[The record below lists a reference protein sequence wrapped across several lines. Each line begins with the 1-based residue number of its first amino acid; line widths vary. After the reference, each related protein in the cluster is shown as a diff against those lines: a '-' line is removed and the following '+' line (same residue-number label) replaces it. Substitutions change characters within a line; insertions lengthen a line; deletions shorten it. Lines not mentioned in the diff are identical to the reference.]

1 MRTSLTRRLLPL
13 GFASCLA
20 TFPLAANA
28 DLLPEGLL
36 GVKLGQSRVEAVTA
50 LVNAGVVPDLEKAQ
64 CSDKVPEKN
73 KGLVDRICKLALVP
87 GATYLGL
94 PLTKVTFLFKD
105 EAIVLMGLYLGES
118 ADTFGA
124 LRTAYLSQFG
134 PVTKE
139 ENPEILSWVESVSAS
154 AAGLPRKTKVGL
166 WADVP
171 NAFMVYAYEDIR

>member
-1 MRTSLTRRLLPL
+1 MHASLTRRLLPL
-13 GFASCLA
+13 SFAASLA
-20 TFPLAANA
+20 LVPCAANA
-28 DLLPEGLL
+28 DLLPDGLL

-73 KGLVDRICKLALVP
+73 KGLVDRICKLAVMP

-94 PLTKVTFLFKD
+94 PIAKVTFLFKD

-118 ADTFGA
+118 ADTFGS
-124 LRTAYLSQFG
+124 LRTAYRTQFG

-139 ENPEILSWVESVSAS
+139 ENPEILSWVEQPAPAVV
-154 AAGLPRKTKVGL
+154 RKTKVGL